1 VIGMIL
7 RRHFL
12 SRQFLSACSVNSV
25 NNIHNILGQFILRSS
40 SSNMSPTSGASS
52 SSSSNMSSSR
62 TYEEAIKALN
72 NLQTNAALLDKVR
85 RERQKNVHLNLPL
98 TAKYL
103 ERSGMTLEDLD
114 SIKVIHVSGTK
125 GKGSTCAFTESILRW
140 HGLKTGFYSSP
151 HLVSAVER
159 IRIRGRPISRDN
171 FAKYFWLVY
180 DSVCKDRPHDD
191 RPPYFKFLTI
201 LAFNI
206 FWREGVDVAII
217 EVGIGGSYDCTN
229 IIRKP
234 VVAGITA
241 LGLDHTSL
249 LGNSISDIAWHKS
262 GIMKQG
268 VQTFIDGNQQDE
280 ALRVLHD
287 RSIELDSNL
296 AKVPHLLGYDWG
308 IFPICLGLYGAV
320 QHNNA
325 SLAVALSQYFLDY
338 TRRKE
343 LPRSGPDPDG
353 GDISLLHPLR
363 ISPESALGL
372 RVAHWPGRSQTIDRG
387 RVVYF
392 LDGAHTEESIW
403 ACKNWFTMSSK
414 ISAPQGSIFKVLL
427 FNMTGDR
434 DSRSLLA
441 PLSSL
446 GIDLVVFC
454 TNMSSLTST
463 ADQTNHTTS
472 EKAQLARCQD
482 LLHTWVK
489 IQAEQFRTRLVVSG
503 SKGSDDSMPGIGMDN
518 AVPAV
523 VVPCI
528 NDALLWM
535 TQGRDSQLNSEYSVI
550 PDMAV
555 PRDLVEAEQVQVLVT
570 GSLHLVGGVL
580 ACVQPGMEEPRVARE
595 MVQSYLSP
603 RQHSIPGMM

>member
-12 SRQFLSACSVNSV
+12 SRKFLCACSVNRINSV
-25 NNIHNILGQFILRSS
+25 LGQFMLSS
-40 SSNMSPTSGASS
+40 SSF
-52 SSSSNMSSSR
+52 NMSSRS
-62 TYEEAIKALN
+62 YDDAIKALN
-72 NLQTNAALLDKVR
+72 SLQTNAALLEKVR
-85 RERQKNVHLNLPL
+85 KERQKNVHLNLPL

-103 ERSGMTLEDLD
+103 ERSGMSLEDLD

-159 IRIRGRPISRDN
+159 IRIQGRPISRDA

-280 ALRVLHD
+280 ALCVLHD
-287 RSIELDSNL
+287 RSVELNSSL
-296 AKVPHLLGYDWG
+296 AKVPHLLGYEWG

-325 SLAVALSQYFLDY
+325 SLAVALSQYFLSY

-343 LPRSGPDPDG
+343 LPRSEPDPDG

-363 ISPESALGL
+363 ISAETALGL

-392 LDGAHTEESIW
+392 LDGAHTEESIR
-403 ACKNWFTMSSK
+403 ACKTWFTMASK
-414 ISAPQGSIFKVLL
+414 LSAPQGSIFKVLL

-446 GIDLVVFC
+446 GLDLVVFC

-503 SKGSDDSMPGIGMDN
+503 SGQRSARDSQPGDDSLPGIGMDN

-535 TQGRDSQLNSEYSVI
+535 SQGRDNQLTSEYSVI
-550 PDMAV
+550 NNMPV
-555 PRDLVEAEQVQVLVT
+555 PRDLVEAEQVQILVT

-580 ACVQPGMEEPRVARE
+580 ACVQPGMEEPRLEKE
-595 MVQSYLSP
+595 MVQSYLAP

>member
-1 VIGMIL
+1 M
-7 RRHFL
+7 
-12 SRQFLSACSVNSV
+12 SRQFYCACSFNSINSV
-25 NNIHNILGQFILRSS
+25 SSVLGQFMFSS
-40 SSNMSPTSGASS
+40 STSNNMSTRS
-52 SSSSNMSSSR
+52 
-62 TYEEAIKALN
+62 YDEAIKALN
-72 NLQTNAALLDKVR
+72 SLQTNAALLDKVR
-85 RERQKNVHLNLPL
+85 KERQKNVHLNLPL

-159 IRIRGRPISRDN
+159 IRIRGQPIGRDA

-249 LGNSISDIAWHKS
+249 LGNSIGDIAWHKS
-262 GIMKQG
+262 GIMKEG

-287 RSIELDSNL
+287 RSVELGSSL

-320 QHNNA
+320 QHYNA
-325 SLAVALSQYFLDY
+325 SLAIALSQYFLDY

-353 GDISLLHPLR
+353 GDINLLHTLR
-363 ISPESALGL
+363 ISPETALGL

-403 ACKNWFTMSSK
+403 ACKTWFTKQSK
-414 ISAPQGSIFKVLL
+414 LSAPQGSIFKVLL

-434 DSRSLLA
+434 DSRSLLV
-441 PLSSL
+441 PLNTL
-446 GIDLVVFC
+446 GLDLVVFC

-489 IQAEQFRTRLVVSG
+489 IQAEQSRARLVVSG
-503 SKGSDDSMPGIGMDN
+503 SKRVDENISKRCDDALPAIGMDN

-535 TQGRDSQLNSEYSVI
+535 SQGRDSQLTSEYSVI

-555 PRDLVEAEQVQVLVT
+555 PRDLEEAEQVQILVT

-580 ACVQPGMEEPRVARE
+580 ACVQPGMEEPKVERG
-595 MVQSYLSP
+595 MVQSYLAP